1 MFAFFGGIRLRISAW
16 TRRGRLVLLGA
27 ILVFCLGVAEL
38 VAGSFTFV
46 CSDTDCG
53 SYTNHSITVTTT
65 NGTLS
70 GVCGADSLLL
80 AGPPCTSMPWW
91 GDSLLGRGMATSLGF
106 QSEQPKFVY
115 SSLTNILYSAW
126 YVPSTGSPASL
137 TIGIGA
143 TDNFV
148 TGFTDNGVPEIDQG
162 SFYKAMLLLVLI
174 LFLLR
179 YRDHPHYQ
187 DPSS

>member
-1 MFAFFGGIRLRISAW
+1 MFAFFGVIRLRISAW

-70 GVCGADSLLL
+70 GVCGAGLLV
-80 AGPPCTSMPWW
+80 GPPCTSMPWW
-91 GDSLLGRGMATSLGF
+91 GNSLLGQGMATSLGF

-115 SSLTNILYSAW
+115 GSLTTAIYSAW
-126 YVPSTGSPASL
+126 YVPSEGSSASSL
-137 TIGIGA
+137 DIGIL
-143 TDNFV
+143 TTNNFV
-148 TGFTDNGVPEIDQG
+148 TGFTDNSVPEIDQG

-179 YRDHPHYQ
+179 YRDHPHHQ
-187 DPSS
+187 DPSP